1 MSSPVFAFHHG
12 AGSSGRTFAVLSK
25 KLRQFFT
32 DQAEDG
38 HVPGIIAYDIRH
50 HGQTKI
56 RDAPSNAKPDYSL
69 EALSSDF
76 LEVVKRV
83 YERNN
88 WIADEAVETVGS
100 AGTTEVPPLLLVGHS
115 LGGSVITT
123 AASTGRFPA
132 HIIGAVLLDIVEGSA
147 VEALESM
154 NMILNSRPKSFETL
168 EKGIEWHIRSSTIRN
183 RESASV
189 SVPGV
194 LTQNSGSDKGARH
207 PWTWITNLRETE
219 GYWPSWFKG
228 LSTRFLTIP
237 SARLLILAG
246 TDRLDKELM
255 IGQMQGKY
263 QLIVFQ
269 DSGHFVQEDTPDKT
283 ALSLLDFWTRNDRPQ
298 NFVPTFGA
306 FRKS

>member
-12 AGSSGRTFAVLSK
+12 AGSSGLTFAVLSK
-25 KLRQFFT
+25 KLRQVFT

-38 HVPGIIAYDIRH
+38 HVPGIISYDVRH
-50 HGQTKI
+50 HGHTKI
-56 RDAPSNAKPDYSL
+56 KGAPSDAKPDYSL
-69 EALSSDF
+69 DTLSSDF

-88 WIADEAVETVGS
+88 WIADDTVETVGS
-100 AGTTEVPPLLLVGHS
+100 AGSPEAPPLMLVGHS

-123 AASTGRFPA
+123 AASTGRLPA

-147 VEALESM
+147 VEALQSM
-154 NMILNSRPKSFETL
+154 NMILNSRPKSFATL
-168 EKGIEWHIRSSTIRN
+168 EKGIEWHVRSSTIRN

-194 LTQNSGSDKGARH
+194 LSQTGASDQASH
-207 PWTWITNLRETE
+207 PWTWITNLRDTE
-219 GYWPSWFKG
+219 EFWPSWFKG
-228 LSTRFLTIP
+228 LSARFLAIP